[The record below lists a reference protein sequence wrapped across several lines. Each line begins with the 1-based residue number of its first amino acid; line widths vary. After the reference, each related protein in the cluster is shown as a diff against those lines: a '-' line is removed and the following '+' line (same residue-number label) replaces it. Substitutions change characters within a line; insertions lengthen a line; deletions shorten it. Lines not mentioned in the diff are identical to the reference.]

1 MKVAKHIYLLSILV
15 LSVCSKVYAQ
25 NTFLKHF
32 RYGNPESNCQGWS
45 LAETSNGN
53 IIVQFGYL
61 DNFSLGL
68 DFGFYTLN
76 KYGDSLNTNVYH
88 IEGDDFVDQI
98 LLDDNSTLYTT
109 GARKGVGSQYYDG
122 VLYKIDLIDSIN
134 NEFNFYNNA
143 EGDYS
148 ISGVLKSQSNL
159 YLTGYKNSIS
169 TSLNFNIQKSDLNG
183 VLNFDSS
190 YFASKADFSFA
201 SSFDKKKHNILMCGG
216 SYTGSTDQARV
227 MAMKVDT
234 NGNEQWRIY
243 VGIENDNFFECRSIG
258 NSILEASNSAYYI
271 AGFTDNWCDSN
282 LWTRGYNHSL
292 LIKLDSNGN
301 LLWSKKEKFVGF
313 REQSYQNVFNTLDGN
328 IICIGNAATLY
339 DTTTLTENYDVLITK
354 YDLNGNVIW
363 HREYGH
369 PDFYEFVYKSAQ
381 TKDGGFLITGRY
393 ENINNPFYD
402 VQTYVM
408 KLDDCGCLVPGC
420 DPNCIA
426 SGTSNSIKQN
436 TIKVYPNPTNNYL
449 TIESDSQIESYVIY
463 NIIGDI
469 QQKGLY
475 SESIDVSKLSN
486 GMYIIKLEHDNKFST
501 LKFVKNQ

>member
-1 MKVAKHIYLLSILV
+1 MMKLLFVFSLIFIFTK
-15 LSVCSKVYAQ
+15 CDAQ

-32 RYGNPESNCQGWS
+32 RYGNPESNCHGWS
-45 LAETSNGN
+45 VQQANDGN
-53 IIVQFGYL
+53 IVVQFRYF
-61 DNFSLGL
+61 DNFSLGV
-68 DFGFYTLN
+68 DFGFFVLN
-76 KYGDSLNTNVYH
+76 KNGDSLYTNVYN
-88 IEGDDFVDQI
+88 IEGDDFVEQI
-98 LLDDNSTLYTT
+98 VLDGNTTVYGT
-109 GARKGVGSQYYDG
+109 GAKLTLGSSNYKAI
-122 VLYKIDLIDSIN
+122 LYKIDLLDSKK
-134 NEFNFYNNA
+134 NFFKSFSNL
-143 EGDYS
+143 EGSWSASQILKKNYS
-148 ISGVLKSQSNL
+148 L
-159 YLTGYKNSIS
+159 YLTSYKNSIAN
-169 TSLNFNIQKSDLNG
+169 LNNYS
-183 VLNFDSS
+183 VLKTNFDGEIKFDSS
-190 YFASKADFSFA
+190 YIARKSDNPRASIIDNQ
-201 SSFDKKKHNILMCGG
+201 DDIVITGG
-216 SYTGSTDQARV
+216 SFTGSIDQARV
-227 MAMKVDT
+227 MTMKVDT
-234 NGNEQWRIY
+234 NGNELWRTF
-243 VGIENDNFFECRSIG
+243 VGIENDSLNECRAISNGIVNSSNG
-258 NSILEASNSAYYI
+258 NYYI
-271 AGFTDNWCDSN
+271 SGGTDNWCDTN
-282 LWTRGYNHSL
+282 LFTRGFNHSL

-301 LLWSKKEKFVGF
+301 YLWSKKEKFAGF
-313 REQSYQNVFNTLDGN
+313 REQYYQNVFNTLDGN
-328 IICIGNAATLY
+328 IMCIGNAATLY

-369 PDFYEFVYKSAQ
+369 PDYYEFVYKSSQ